1 MFCPE
6 CGQQQ
11 ISDEVRFCPRCGFQL
26 AGVTGL
32 LATRGAPPVNATPL
46 ALAPETP
53 RRKGVRQGAKFL
65 LVGIFLIPLLAILHE
80 ISRGLLPEEIPLVGV
95 ILFIGGLLRMIYA
108 ALFEDGPYRRQAAP
122 PFAYAPPAAQ
132 PLTAPRHATPELPP
146 ARGVP
151 ARDYAPPRAD
161 TAGISHRPSV
171 TEGTTRLLDEQGDQS
186 AR

>member
-11 ISDEVRFCPRCGFQL
+11 ASDEVRFCSRCGFQL

-32 LATRGAPPVNATPL
+32 LATRGALPVGAVP
-46 ALAPETP
+46 ASAAPETP
-53 RRKGVRQGAKFL
+53 RRKGVRQGAKL
-65 LVGIFLIPLLAILHE
+65 LLFGIFLAPILGILSE
-80 ISRGLLPEEIPLVGV
+80 VSRGGLPEELPV
-95 ILFIGGLLRMIYA
+95 IGAVIFLGGLLRIIYA

-122 PFAYAPPAAQ
+122 HPVYVPPQEARGAAG
-132 PLTAPRHATPELPP
+132 LPP
-146 ARGVP
+146 ARSTP
-151 ARDYAPPRAD
+151 ARDDAAPRAD
-161 TAGISHRPSV
+161 TSEISYRPSV

>member
-11 ISDEVRFCPRCGFQL
+11 ISDEARFCSRCGFQL

-32 LATRGAPPVNATPL
+32 LATRGALPADATPA

-53 RRKGVRQGAKFL
+53 RRKGVRQGAKLFL
-65 LVGIFLIPLLAILHE
+65 IGLFLIPLLAIFYE
-80 ISRGLLPEEIPLVGV
+80 MSRGLLPEELPLAGV
-95 ILFIGGLLRMIYA
+95 IVFVGGLLRMIYA
-108 ALFEDGPYRRQAAP
+108 ALFEDGPYRRQPAS

-132 PLTAPRHATPELPP
+132 PLSAPRPPAAELPP

-151 ARDYAPPRAD
+151 ARGYAAPRAD
-161 TAGISHRPSV
+161 TGEISYRPSV
-171 TEGTTRLLDEQGDQS
+171 TEGTTRLLDEQDDQPG
-186 AR
+186 R